1 MTRLRWILIFLL
13 MVGVALLAW
22 LPLRLVLPREG
33 LPFSALDVEGP
44 VWAGTLRQV
53 QWQGIAFGDVT
64 VRPRLWPLVRGERQV
79 HLQATQLQLLLVD
92 GAQHGIRDAQGQLL
106 LRQPAGMALI
116 DLALELQQVDLL
128 FDATGCVQAAGRVG
142 LQVLASGAG
151 ELHGLPPLRLS
162 GQPRCVGDTAVLTLL
177 PDAALPAGV
186 QADAQLQLWRDGRWQ
201 LQSRVD
207 PGQDAVL
214 GVGLQLLGFA
224 ATPERTL
231 LRVDQGQLR

>member
-1 MTRLRWILIFLL
+1 MTRTRWILVFALMLL
-13 MVGVALLAW
+13 VALLAW

-33 LPFSALDVEGP
+33 LPFSVLDVEGP

-53 QWQGIAFGDVT
+53 QWQGIAFGDVA
-64 VRPRLWPLVRGERQV
+64 VRPRVWPLLRGERQV

-92 GAQHGIRDAQGQLL
+92 STQHGIRDAQGQLL
-106 LRQPAGMALI
+106 VRQPAGMTLI

-128 FDATGCVQAAGRVG
+128 FDATRCVHARGRVS
-142 LQVLASGAG
+142 LQLLPSGAG
-151 ELHGLPPLRLS
+151 ELPGLPPLRLS
-162 GQPRCVGDTAVLTLL
+162 GQPVCVDDTAVLTLL

-186 QADAQLQLWRDGRWQ
+186 QANAQLQLWRDGRWQ

-231 LRVDQGQLR
+231 LRIDQGQLR